1 MLQNGQAHFIHL
13 VPKRSLL
20 LYEWNKECYIPL
32 LSTPSKPET
41 ESSMQNREKF
51 LYQAT
56 SSPKQFLRN
65 SSFLPFPNSENT
77 LSRRGWG
84 FKGGVGGRKRGE
96 VEYKKAHA
104 VLKFEIRKYILLL
117 ENNSNI
123 TNTYKLHFHK
133 AP

>member
-84 FKGGVGGRKRGE
+84 IKVEEDDKEEGGGGEEAGWSG
-96 VEYKKAHA
+96 V
-104 VLKFEIRKYILLL
+104 
-117 ENNSNI
+117 
-123 TNTYKLHFHK
+123 
-133 AP
+133 

>member
-1 MLQNGQAHFIHL
+1 
-13 VPKRSLL
+13 
-20 LYEWNKECYIPL
+20 
-32 LSTPSKPET
+32 
-41 ESSMQNREKF
+41 MQNREKF

-65 SSFLPFPNSENT
+65 SSFLLFPNSENI

-84 FKGGVGGRKRGE
+84 IKVEEDDKGGGGGGGGGRKGGE